1 MLFDIKYC
9 LVSFFFLGSL
19 IVNAQQDTV
28 KVLGTLF
35 VKKMVDAAAQQGAKD
50 QVLVADSAGYLYFK
64 DSGINYPV
72 PVELDSISMLDSLDH
87 KTGLIA
93 VVKNNGSFVSD
104 GTRWIRM
111 NCNLTLS
118 NVKQLRN
125 LKKQDCPVFVQSY
138 YDSLHYGGG
147 YFHWVGY
154 DQLGN
159 GDDGGNVFSAVDT
172 GFWVRDKIVF
182 IPSNYGAVDS
192 SDQRFSDFKTS
203 SDALQR
209 CINSAGKYGSI
220 ELDHGFVYLNAGT
233 IMLLEGQI
241 LDGRNATLYR
251 IDRAV
256 STVTSHQTGSN
267 IVHVADPDMF
277 EKGMNVAFK
286 SNDQYTYS
294 YKITEI
300 EGSKL
305 TLNAGVGFLNGSQAS
320 CSGAKIF
327 SSCYQISAVE
337 PNIKIDNLILNG
349 NNWHN
354 YEDNRWEISGEM
366 YTASFNGKFTNITVQ
381 NSPGE
386 SINLFATNTLL
397 RNIAISNGFG
407 NGIHLGGNER
417 YTIDNVVINT
427 VNMLATSGDFTL
439 GHEGGG
445 IAHSDS
451 VHGGL
456 IHNVYV
462 ENALAVVAGI
472 NGDDDSDNRYDKL
485 IGVNCK
491 QAIEIKQPAGGSGL
505 SNISITNSKFTNC
518 VALTI
523 SSNNSAQ
530 RSEMLNNIR
539 IRNVE
544 LANTSLIVSN
554 VDSLFGDA
562 IFFISSSAD
571 YYLKFNNVSNTS
583 FSGLKVN
590 GGKHIYISNCDNL
603 EFSNFGISNTLGN
616 CAIQANYSVGS
627 LILNSGFIT
636 HDNAPNGYRGIYVG
650 AKTMADNIN
659 IVLKGQPNS
668 GIELYNSS
676 SDRGAIIKNCNIKTP
691 QNVPTIKGF
700 YGTTNNYLINNII
713 NQPIQDNGDNVQ
725 IGTIFIP
732 E

>member
-19 IVNAQQDTV
+19 VVNAQQDTV

-241 LDGRNATLYR
+241 LDGRNA
-251 IDRAV
+251 
-256 STVTSHQTGSN
+256 
-267 IVHVADPDMF
+267 
-277 EKGMNVAFK
+277 
-286 SNDQYTYS
+286 
-294 YKITEI
+294 
-300 EGSKL
+300 
-305 TLNAGVGFLNGSQAS
+305 
-320 CSGAKIF
+320 
-327 SSCYQISAVE
+327 
-337 PNIKIDNLILNG
+337 
-349 NNWHN
+349 
-354 YEDNRWEISGEM
+354 
-366 YTASFNGKFTNITVQ
+366 
-381 NSPGE
+381 
-386 SINLFATNTLL
+386 
-397 RNIAISNGFG
+397 
-407 NGIHLGGNER
+407 
-417 YTIDNVVINT
+417 
-427 VNMLATSGDFTL
+427 
-439 GHEGGG
+439 
-445 IAHSDS
+445 
-451 VHGGL
+451 
-456 IHNVYV
+456 
-462 ENALAVVAGI
+462 
-472 NGDDDSDNRYDKL
+472 
-485 IGVNCK
+485 
-491 QAIEIKQPAGGSGL
+491 
-505 SNISITNSKFTNC
+505 
-518 VALTI
+518 
-523 SSNNSAQ
+523 
-530 RSEMLNNIR
+530 
-539 IRNVE
+539 
-544 LANTSLIVSN
+544 
-554 VDSLFGDA
+554 
-562 IFFISSSAD
+562 
-571 YYLKFNNVSNTS
+571 
-583 FSGLKVN
+583 
-590 GGKHIYISNCDNL
+590 
-603 EFSNFGISNTLGN
+603 
-616 CAIQANYSVGS
+616 
-627 LILNSGFIT
+627 
-636 HDNAPNGYRGIYVG
+636 
-650 AKTMADNIN
+650 
-659 IVLKGQPNS
+659 
-668 GIELYNSS
+668 
-676 SDRGAIIKNCNIKTP
+676 
-691 QNVPTIKGF
+691 
-700 YGTTNNYLINNII
+700 
-713 NQPIQDNGDNVQ
+713 
-725 IGTIFIP
+725 
-732 E
+732 

>member
-1 MLFDIKYC
+1 MRFDIKCC

-50 QVLVADSAGYLYFK
+50 QVLVADSAGYLFFK

-72 PVELDSISMLDSLDH
+72 PVELDSVSMLDSLNH

-111 NCNLTLS
+111 NCNITLS
-118 NVKQLRN
+118 NVKQLRK

-159 GDDGGNVFSAVDT
+159 GDDGGNVFSAKDT

-192 SDQRFSDFKTS
+192 ADQHFSDFKTS

-209 CINSAGKYGSI
+209 CINSAGKYGSV
-220 ELDHGFVYLNAGT
+220 EFDHGFVYLNAGT
-233 IMLLEGQI
+233 LIMKEGQI
-241 LDGRNATLYR
+241 LDGRNATLCR
-251 IDRAV
+251 VDRV
-256 STVTSHQTGSN
+256 SSTVNSHASGDN
-267 IVHVADPDMF
+267 IVYVADPGAF
-277 EKGMNVAFK
+277 EKGMSVVFTTNG
-286 SNDQYTYS
+286 QYTYS

-300 EGSKL
+300 EEDKL
-305 TLNAGVGFLNGSQAS
+305 TLNAGVGFLDGSLAS
-320 CSGAKIF
+320 CTGAKIYT
-327 SSCYQISAVE
+327 SCYQISAVE
-337 PNIKIDNLILNG
+337 PNIKVDNLILNG
-349 NNWHN
+349 NNAN
-354 YEDNRWEISGEM
+354 NSEDNRWEIAGEL
-366 YTASFNGKFTNITVQ
+366 YTASYNGKFTNISVQ

-386 SINLFATNTLL
+386 SINFFSTNTLL
-397 RNIAISNGFG
+397 RNINISNGFG
-407 NGIHLGGNER
+407 NGIHLGGNDR
-417 YTIDNVVINT
+417 YTIDNVAISN
-427 VNMLATSGDFTL
+427 VNMLALIGDFSL

-456 IHNVYV
+456 VHNVYV

-485 IGVNCK
+485 TGINCQ
-491 QAIEIKQPAGGSGL
+491 QAIEIMQPAGGSGL
-505 SNISITNSKFTNC
+505 RDILITNSKFTNC
-518 VALTI
+518 VALSI
-523 SSNNSAQ
+523 SSNNSAM

-544 LANTSLIVSN
+544 LVNTSLIVSN

-562 IFFISSSAD
+562 IFFSSSSVD
-571 YYLKFNNVSNTS
+571 YFLKFNNVSNS
-583 FSGLKVN
+583 FFNGLKVN
-590 GGKHIYISNCDNL
+590 GGKNINISDCDKL
-603 EFSNFGISNTLGN
+603 EFSNFGISNTIGN
-616 CAIQANYSVGS
+616 CAIQANYSEGHVFF
-627 LILNSGFIT
+627 NSGLIT
-636 HDNAPNGYRGIYVG
+636 HDNAPSGYRGIYVG
-650 AKTMADNIN
+650 AKTVADNVTIS
-659 IVLKGQPNS
+659 LLGQPNS
-668 GIELYNSS
+668 GIELYNSTS
-676 SDRGAIIKNCNIKTP
+676 NRGAIIKNCNIRTP
-691 QNVPTIKGF
+691 PNVPSIKGF
-700 YGTTNNYLINNII
+700 YGTANNYLINNIV
-713 NQPIQDNGDNVQ
+713 NQPIQDNGDNIA
-725 IGTIFIP
+725 IGTILIID
-732 E
+732 